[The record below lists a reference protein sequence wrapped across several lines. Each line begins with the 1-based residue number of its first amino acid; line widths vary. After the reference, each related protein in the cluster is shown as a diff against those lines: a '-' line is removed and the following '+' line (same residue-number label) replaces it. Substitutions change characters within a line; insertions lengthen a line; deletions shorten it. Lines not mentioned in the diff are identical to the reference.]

1 VCPAV
6 WVDLFKTRAF
16 GFLAHPQVP
25 KDKWSCSAKSTDIGW
40 LVIVFNLLREI
51 VLRCS
56 QWAKMRRLYGSSGS
70 SPQPALKTVV
80 FLIDEAPRDF
90 LGLALL
96 GMHLLSQGF
105 RVVIS
110 ERPLGLL
117 WRVFPGAVF
126 VGKAGLRKVD
136 SFQGSFAL
144 HPAEGAHF
152 QEFNWRETVLD
163 KYFVAAMARIRPE
176 KVFVWGTEQEEILH
190 DFDSGYRGVTVV
202 TGAQRLDLCL
212 KKNHWLSD
220 RQSTKLRAELGDFT
234 LIATRFSTVLHV
246 EPLRSLTSLLTRADR
261 PLAAEIQANR
271 WSQDSVDFG
280 MFIVLIRRLLTEFPD
295 RHFVIRPHPSENMA
309 IYQKLFGHFS
319 NLTTTRDGNL
329 LPWLLASKLLV
340 TSNSTSGVEAALAGI
355 PTVNL
360 SSSVLPP
367 TGQNISV
374 ASEAGA
380 VVHSVE
386 EALAACRLALEGP
399 PRSARQEWS
408 DVARKRLANL
418 SRDDAT
424 TLIAESVAAMAAGKP
439 PAKKPSLKQL
449 GTLRL
454 RNEILALAHSHP
466 LGETIGLSTA
476 EVRRLF
482 EEAPDHGFSQ
492 SRMVFSSYGTYVMEP
507 V

>member
-1 VCPAV
+1 
-6 WVDLFKTRAF
+6 
-16 GFLAHPQVP
+16 
-25 KDKWSCSAKSTDIGW
+25 
-40 LVIVFNLLREI
+40 
-51 VLRCS
+51 
-56 QWAKMRRLYGSSGS
+56 
-70 SPQPALKTVV
+70 
-80 FLIDEAPRDF
+80 
-90 LGLALL
+90 
-96 GMHLLSQGF
+96 
-105 RVVIS
+105 
-110 ERPLGLL
+110 
-117 WRVFPGAVF
+117 
-126 VGKAGLRKVD
+126 
-136 SFQGSFAL
+136 
-144 HPAEGAHF
+144 
-152 QEFNWRETVLD
+152 
-163 KYFVAAMARIRPE
+163 
-176 KVFVWGTEQEEILH
+176 
-190 DFDSGYRGVTVV
+190 
-202 TGAQRLDLCL
+202 
-212 KKNHWLSD
+212 
-220 RQSTKLRAELGDFT
+220 
-234 LIATRFSTVLHV
+234 
-246 EPLRSLTSLLTRADR
+246 
-261 PLAAEIQANR
+261 
-271 WSQDSVDFG
+271 
-280 MFIVLIRRLLTEFPD
+280 
-295 RHFVIRPHPSENMA
+295 MA